1 MAITGIGGT
10 AQSYLVY
17 RPDVWAPR
25 VDAIFKARLVAAKFF
40 MDFSDYVTEGG
51 KSIHIP
57 SQAQYTTGSVT
68 TTTGDITANMVVDSR
83 TILDINTWKHVA
95 RVFADYQAA
104 QVSSNYRL
112 KEIFADSMAYALAK
126 DLDSAILGLMTTTN
140 PAPVVADT
148 VAGGGIKASTL
159 EAALAIIE
167 SYNIPR
173 EECMWFFHPKSYY
186 KEVMAVQKL
195 YDASQFG
202 KPSLIMGT
210 HDTLYGVPV
219 TVTSQVPICNI
230 TEWYATTRGRDA
242 HRNAILHN
250 SFAAYALGNL
260 PNGTPSGVRIQEKQS
275 ENLRTTVVGDIM
287 YGVKAL
293 GGSYKGCR
301 VIGLY

>member
-1 MAITGIGGT
+1 MAIAGIGGT
-10 AQSYLVY
+10 AQTYLVY

-25 VDAIFKARLVAAKFF
+25 IDAIFKAKLVAAKFF
-40 MDFSDYVTEGG
+40 QDFSDYVTEGG
-51 KSIHIP
+51 KSINIP
-57 SQAQYTTGSVT
+57 TQAYYTTASVT
-68 TTTGDITANMVVDSR
+68 TTTGDITGNMVVDSR
-83 TILDINTWKHVA
+83 TILDINTWKHVS

-126 DLDSAILGLMTTTN
+126 DLDSAILALCTATN
-140 PAPVVADT
+140 PSRSVVAT
-148 VAGGGIKASTL
+148 VAGLKGSDL
-159 EAALAIIE
+159 EAALGILE

-186 KEVMAVQKL
+186 GEVMAVQKL

-202 KPSLIMGT
+202 KPSLIQGT

-219 TVTSQVPICNI
+219 TVTTQVPEATI
-230 TEWYATTRGRDA
+230 TDGWYATTRGRVA

-260 PNGTPSGVRIQEKQS
+260 PNGTPSGVRIQEKDS
-275 ENLRTTVVGDIM
+275 ENLRKTVVGDIM

-293 GGSYKGCR
+293 GNSYKGVR
-301 VIGLY
+301 LIGLY

>member
-1 MAITGIGGT
+1 MALAGIGGI
-10 AQSYLVY
+10 AQSYLVF

-25 VDAIFKARLVAAKFF
+25 VDAIFKARLTAAKFF
-40 MDFSDYVTEGG
+40 TDFSDYVTEGG

-57 SQAQYTTGSVT
+57 TQAYYTTAAVT
-68 TTTGDITANMVVDSR
+68 TTTGDITANLVVDSR
-83 TILDINTWKHVA
+83 TILDINTWRHVA

-126 DLDSAILGLMTTTN
+126 DLDTAILALCTTGNPSRVIQATLSGLKSS
-140 PAPVVADT
+140 D
-148 VAGGGIKASTL
+148 L
-159 EAALAIIE
+159 ESALSIIE

-173 EECMWFFHPKSYY
+173 EECMWFFHPKTYY
-186 KEVMAVQKL
+186 GEIMAVQKL

-202 KPSLIMGT
+202 KPSLIQGT

-219 TVTSQVPICNI
+219 TVTSQVP
-230 TEWYATTRGRDA
+230 TAELGDSWYATTRAHDA

-260 PNGTPSGVRIQEKQS
+260 PNGTPSGVRIQEKAS

-293 GGSYKGCR
+293 GSSYKGVR
-301 VIGLY
+301 LIGRT

>member
-1 MAITGIGGT
+1 MAIAGIGGT
-10 AQSYLVY
+10 AQTYLVY

-25 VDAIFKARLVAAKFF
+25 IDAIFKAKLVAAKFF
-40 MDFSDYVTEGG
+40 QDFSDYVTEGG
-51 KSIHIP
+51 KSINIP
-57 SQAQYTTGSVT
+57 TQAYYTTASVT
-68 TTTGDITANMVVDSR
+68 TTTGDITGNMVVDSR
-83 TILDINTWKHVA
+83 TILDINTWKHVS

-126 DLDSAILGLMTTTN
+126 DLDSAILALCTATN
-140 PAPVVADT
+140 PSRSVAAT
-148 VAGGGIKASTL
+148 VAGLKGSDLESALGIL
-159 EAALAIIE
+159 E

-186 KEVMAVQKL
+186 GEVMAVQKL

-202 KPSLIMGT
+202 KPSLIQGT

-219 TVTSQVPICNI
+219 TVTTQVPEATI
-230 TEWYATTRGRDA
+230 TDGWYATTRGRVA

-260 PNGTPSGVRIQEKQS
+260 PNGTPSGVRIQEKDS
-275 ENLRTTVVGDIM
+275 ENLRKTVVGDIM

-293 GGSYKGCR
+293 GNSYKGVR
-301 VIGLY
+301 LIGLY

>member
-1 MAITGIGGT
+1 MALAGIGGT
-10 AQSYLVY
+10 AQTYLVY

-40 MDFSDYVTEGG
+40 SDFSDYVTEGG
-51 KSIHIP
+51 KSINIP
-57 SQAQYTTGSVT
+57 TQAYYTTASVT
-68 TTTGDITANMVVDSR
+68 TTTGDITANVVVDSR
-83 TILDINTWKHVA
+83 TILDINTWKHVS

-126 DLDSAILGLMTTTN
+126 DLDSAILALVTATN
-140 PAPVVADT
+140 PAPVAADT
-148 VAGGGIKASTL
+148 TNGIRSSTL
-159 EAALAIIE
+159 ESALSLIE

-173 EECMWFFHPKSYY
+173 EECMWFFSPKTYY
-186 KEVMAVQKL
+186 KEIMAIQKL

-219 TVTSQVPICNI
+219 TVTTQVPNASI
-230 TEWYATTRGRDA
+230 TDVVFATTKG
-242 HRNAILHN
+242 HVISRNAILHN

-260 PNGTPSGVRIQEKQS
+260 PNGTPSGVRIQEKAS

-287 YGVKAL
+287 YGVKAV

-301 VIGLY
+301 VLGSW

>member
-1 MAITGIGGT
+1 MTIEGINGTG
-10 AQSYLVY
+10 QSYLVY
-17 RPDVWAPR
+17 RPDIWAPR

-40 MDFSDYVTEGG
+40 QDFSDYVTEGG

-104 QVSSNYRL
+104 QVSSNYRI

-126 DLDSAILGLMTTTN
+126 DLDSAILALTTATEISRVIYATYAGLKSS
-140 PAPVVADT
+140 D
-148 VAGGGIKASTL
+148 L
-159 EAALAIIE
+159 ELALSIIE

-173 EECMWFFHPKSYY
+173 EECMWFFHPKQYY
-186 KEVMAVQKL
+186 GEVMAVQKL

-202 KPSLIMGT
+202 KPSTIMGS

-219 TVTSQVPICNI
+219 TVTSQVPIALI
-230 TEWYATTRGRDA
+230 SEQAYTTTTGKINHRGLL
-242 HRNAILHN
+242 LHN
-250 SFAAYALGNL
+250 SITAYALGNL
-260 PNGTPSGVRIQEKQS
+260 PNGTPSGVRIQEKPS

-287 YGVKAL
+287 YGVKHV
-293 GGSYKGCR
+293 GDSYKGVR
-301 VIGLY
+301 LIGRS

>member
-1 MAITGIGGT
+1 MALQGIGGT
-10 AQSYLVY
+10 AQTYLVY

-25 VDAIFKARLVAAKFF
+25 VDAIFKARLQAAKFF
-40 MDFSDYVTEGG
+40 QDFSDYVTEGG

-57 SQAQYTTGSVT
+57 TQAQYTTGSVT

-83 TILDINTWKHVA
+83 TVLDINTWKHVA

-126 DLDSAILGLMTTTN
+126 DLDSAILGLTSGTN
-140 PAPVVADT
+140 PSRAVAAT
-148 VAGGGIKASTL
+148 VAGLKGSDL
-159 EAALAIIE
+159 EAALGIVE

-173 EECMWFFHPKSYY
+173 EECMWFFHPKQYY
-186 KEVMAVQKL
+186 GEVMAVQKL

-202 KPSLIMGT
+202 KPSLIQGT

-219 TVTSQVPICNI
+219 TVTSQVPIATI
-230 TEWYATTRGRDA
+230 TDGWYATTRGRDA
-242 HRNAILHN
+242 HRGLLLHN

-260 PNGTPSGVRIQEKQS
+260 PGGTPSGVRIQEKSS

-287 YGVKAL
+287 YGVKSL
-293 GGSYKGCR
+293 NGSYKGVR
-301 VIGLY
+301 LIGIF

>member
-1 MAITGIGGT
+1 M
-10 AQSYLVY
+10 
-17 RPDVWAPR
+17 
-25 VDAIFKARLVAAKFF
+25 AAKFF
-40 MDFSDYVTEGG
+40 QDFSDYVTEGG

-57 SQAQYTTGSVT
+57 TQSQYTTASVT

-126 DLDSAILGLMTTTN
+126 DLDTAILALVTATN
-140 PAPVVADT
+140 PAPAAADST
-148 VAGGGIKASTL
+148 NGLRSSTL
-159 EAALAIIE
+159 EAALSLIE

-173 EECMWFFHPKSYY
+173 EECMWFFHPKTYY

-202 KPSLIMGT
+202 KPSLIQGT

-219 TVTSQVPICNI
+219 TVTSQVGEATI
-230 TEWYATTRGRDA
+230 TDSMYATTKGHVI
-242 HRNAILHN
+242 HRNSLLHN

-260 PNGTPSGVRIQEKQS
+260 PNGTPSGVRIQEKAS

-293 GGSYKGCR
+293 GGSYKGVR
-301 VIGLY
+301 VYGSW

>member
-1 MAITGIGGT
+1 MTLAGIGGT
-10 AQSYLVY
+10 AQTYLVY
-17 RPDVWAPR
+17 RPDIWAPR
-25 VDAIFKARLVAAKFF
+25 VDAIFKARLVAAQFF
-40 MDFSDYVTEGG
+40 TDFSDYVTEGG

-57 SQAQYTTGSVT
+57 TQAQYTTASVT
-68 TTTGDITANMVVDSR
+68 TTTGDITGNLVVDSR
-83 TILDINTWKHVA
+83 TILDIDTWKSVS

-104 QVSSNYRL
+104 QVSTNYRL

-126 DLDSAILGLMTTTN
+126 DLDSAILGLCTATN
-140 PAPVVADT
+140 PSRQVA
-148 VAGGGIKASTL
+148 ASVSGLKSSDL
-159 EAALAIIE
+159 ESALSIIE

-173 EECMWFFHPKSYY
+173 EECMFFFHPKTYY
-186 KEVMAVQKL
+186 GEIMAVQKL

-202 KPSLIMGT
+202 KPSLIQGT

-219 TVTSQVPICNI
+219 TVTSQVPIATI
-230 TEWYATTRGRDA
+230 TDGWYATTRGHDA

-260 PNGTPSGVRIQEKQS
+260 PSGTPSGVRIQEKAS

-293 GGSYKGCR
+293 GNSYKGVR
-301 VIGLY
+301 LLGRN

>member
-1 MAITGIGGT
+1 MTIAGIGGT
-10 AQSYLVY
+10 AQTYLVY

-40 MDFSDYVTEGG
+40 QDFSDYVTEGG

-104 QVSSNYRL
+104 QVSSNYRV

-126 DLDSAILGLMTTTN
+126 DLDSAILALTTATEISRATYAGLKSS
-140 PAPVVADT
+140 D
-148 VAGGGIKASTL
+148 L
-159 EAALAIIE
+159 ELALSIIE

-173 EECMWFFHPKSYY
+173 EECMWFFHPKQYY
-186 KEVMAVQKL
+186 GEVMAVQKL

-202 KPSLIMGT
+202 KPSTIMGS

-219 TVTSQVPICNI
+219 TVTSQVPIALI
-230 TEWYATTRGRDA
+230 SEGAYTTTTGKVNHRGLL
-242 HRNAILHN
+242 LHN
-250 SFAAYALGNL
+250 SITAYALGNL
-260 PNGTPSGVRIQEKQS
+260 PNGTPSGVRIQEKAS

-287 YGVKAL
+287 YGVKHV
-293 GGSYKGCR
+293 GDSYKGVR
-301 VIGLY
+301 LIGRS